1 MHQVKIEQFQG
12 PLALLLDLIEQD
24 KLDITQVSLSE
35 VAEQY
40 WQRVQE
46 LESTVSTAELADFLV
61 IAGKLLVLKSRLL
74 LPPVAGEA
82 EDEARDLEEQLK
94 IYKIYLQAGRALRNR
109 IAEKRFAFTHPPERG
124 VVRFLPPK
132 KLLPAELA
140 RAAHSLIAN
149 LSRTFTVLPK
159 AALKK
164 VVSLQEKIQSL
175 RALLARAP
183 QITFRDLMTT
193 AERSEAVVS
202 FLALLELMKRRELVA
217 IQEAEEIVISRYD

>member
-1 MHQVKIEQFQG
+1 MTYEIKTEQFQG

-24 KLDITQVSLSE
+24 KLDIAQVSLAN
-35 VAEQY
+35 VADQFL
-40 WQRVQE
+40 QRVNAIGRQM
-46 LESTVSTAELADFLV
+46 LAGDLADWLL
-61 IAGKLLVLKSRLL
+61 IASKLLMIKSRLL
-74 LPPVAGEA
+74 LPNSAGEA
-82 EDEARDLEEQLK
+82 EDEAHDLEEQLK
-94 IYKIYLQAGRALRNR
+94 IYKIYLQAARALRSR
-109 IAEKRFAFTHPPERG
+109 IAQKRFAFTHPPERG

-132 KLLPAELA
+132 KLMPAELA

-175 RALLARAP
+175 RALLAAAP
-183 QITFRDLMTT
+183 QIAFRDLMTT

-217 IQEAEEIVISRYD
+217 VQQAEEITIRRL